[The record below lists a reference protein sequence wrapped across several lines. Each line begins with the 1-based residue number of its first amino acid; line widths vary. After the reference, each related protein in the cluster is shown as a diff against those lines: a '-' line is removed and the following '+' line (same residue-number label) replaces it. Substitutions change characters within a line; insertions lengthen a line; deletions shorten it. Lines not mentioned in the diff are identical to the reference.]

1 MDKTFW
7 TQLAE
12 NEYQIPPGH
21 DLLDLTEELLGY
33 LGSPDSQLRDEI
45 AYRTF
50 YQWINKQEIYDPE
63 ILRSMRDILIDNLF
77 VGLRQSHNDEAVLLR
92 SFSALVLSLIIYYDN
107 QKPFLEQEEF
117 DELLDAVL
125 RYFEAE
131 HDLRGYDNQLG
142 WVHAVAHTAD
152 LLKFMVR
159 SKKTVDENHEFI
171 LQSIANKL
179 IASTDIIFVHDE
191 DERLALTVLEIIR
204 RGEMDFEAIV
214 AILYQFSA
222 WKKHNMPPEF
232 DPKMFATHQNIKHFL
247 RSWYFHITKIETENL
262 PEDYREGLV
271 GVLER
276 TTREYNF

>member
-1 MDKTFW
+1 MDKVFW
-7 TQLAE
+7 KQIAE
-12 NEYQIPPGH
+12 NDYEVPEGH

-33 LGSPDSQLRDEI
+33 LGNPDPELRDVI

-50 YQWINKQEIYDPE
+50 HQWINKQKVYTPE

-77 VGLRQSHNDEAVLLR
+77 VGLRQDDKDTVLLR
-92 SFSALVLSLIIYYDN
+92 SFSALVLSLIVYYDT
-107 QKPFLEQEEF
+107 QDPFLDQDEF
-117 DELLDAVL
+117 DDMLDAVL

-131 HDLRGYDNQLG
+131 YDLRGFDPQLG
-142 WVHAVAHTAD
+142 WVHALAHSAD

-159 SKKTVDENHEFI
+159 NKKTVDENHEFI

-179 IASTDIIFVHDE
+179 LTSTDKIFVHDE
-191 DERLALTVLEIIR
+191 DERLALTALEIIR

-214 AILYQFSA
+214 AILHQFEA
-222 WKKHNMPPEF
+222 WKKHNLSPEF
-232 DPKMFATHQNIKHFL
+232 DPKLFATHQNIKHFL
-247 RSWYFHITKIETENL
+247 RSWYFQVTKIETENL